1 MRGRGGLAILVPIII
16 GLITVGSL
24 YFGSESQTVPITG
37 REQKVGLTDDQQM
50 TLGEQVYDETLQ
62 QEQAK
67 IVTSGPEYEMV
78 QRVAAR
84 IIDVAD
90 EDKPDFEWEVT
101 LIDEP
106 IVNAYC
112 LPGGKIV
119 VYTGILQA
127 ATNDAQLATVMAHEV
142 AHAVAEHGAE
152 RMLQQQISS
161 AAVQSA
167 AGALASDPQQF
178 QQIAALLGAGA
189 NVGLTLPWGRGQE
202 SESDHIGL
210 IYMARAGYDP
220 QEAVTFWQNMQAASG
235 GQAPP
240 EYLSTHPSG
249 DTRIRQIQEW
259 MPEALEEYED
269 AT

>member
-1 MRGRGGLAILVPIII
+1 MRGRGGIALIIPIII
-16 GLITVGSL
+16 GLITVASL
-24 YFGSESQTVPITG
+24 YFGSEEQTVPITG
-37 REQKVGLTDDQQM
+37 RSQKVALTDEQQM
-50 TLGEQVYDETLQ
+50 SLGKQVYDETLQ
-62 QEQAK
+62 TEASK
-67 IVTSGPEYEMV
+67 IVTSGPQYEMV
-78 QRVAAR
+78 RRVAQR
-84 IIDVAD
+84 IVNVAD
-90 EDKPDFEWEVT
+90 DDKSAFEWEVT

-127 ATNDAQLATVMAHEV
+127 AGNDAQLATVMAHEV
-142 AHAVAEHGAE
+142 AHAIAEHGAE

-167 AGALASDPQQF
+167 AGALASNPEQF
-178 QQIAALLGAGA
+178 QQVAALLGAGA
-189 NVGLTLPWGRGQE
+189 QVGLTLPWGRGQE
-202 SESDHIGL
+202 SEADHIGL

-220 QEAVTFWQNMQAASG
+220 HEAVTFWQNMDKLSG

-249 DTRIRQIQEW
+249 ETRIRQIQEW
-259 MPEALEEYED
+259 MPEALEEYEGR
-269 AT
+269 